1 MNETTKI
8 VADIASLD
16 HGIFHISQ
24 VNTPWSG
31 LMCRNIVSQAWII
44 AEAFSCPFESPQAL

>member
-24 VNTPWSG
+24 VNTSWSG